1 MTPRPE
7 SSGSRPK
14 GTAGE
19 KIPEQPTAAQQKSA
33 AKKTAVPKQAAAKK
47 AAPAKATARKA
58 TAGKT
63 TVGKTAAKKAATKK
77 TAAKKTA
84 VEQPT
89 PEAATAG
96 TATVKKAS
104 AKKTAVEQPTP
115 EAATAGTATVKKASA
130 KKTAVEQPTPE
141 TATVKK
147 AAAKKAAVKKSA
159 AKKATRVKAT
169 AGRTTA
175 VKAAAAKSTAAESVA
190 DEAAAAKSPAAKT
203 LGKKT
208 AAKKTAAKK
217 APAKKAPAKKP
228 TTAKTTVGE
237 ATGAGA
243 TGAGATA
250 AGAHAAE
257 APGAGAPAAGAHA
270 AEAPGAGAPAK
281 KAAAKKTTPART
293 TVAKAAAKRTGAGA
307 APAGKP
313 VAKKSAAKKSA
324 AKKAPAR
331 KAPATQ
337 APSGQAPP
345 EKAPPEKAP
354 TGQATAE
361 KAPTGQASP
370 DKAPTGHAPAG
381 KAASVQV
388 APPEVEV
395 AVSPA
400 VDAVD
405 RERLLGGTHHAP
417 HSVLGAHPVP
427 GGVAFRALRPYALSV
442 TVVSGELRAE
452 LHDDG
457 DGFFSG
463 LLPLR
468 EVPAY
473 RLVVEYEGTVLET
486 EDAYR
491 FLPTLGDLDLHLIG
505 EGRHEELWTALG
517 AHPTVHQGV
526 TGTRFAVWAP
536 NAQGVRVTGTFN
548 FWDGTGH
555 IMRSLGSSG
564 VWELFLPDVGEG
576 ELYKFEITRP
586 DGSKTLRADPL
597 ARRTEVPPATS
608 SVITSSEYEWGD
620 AQWLARRAEVP
631 AHEAPFSVYE
641 VHLPSWRPGL
651 TYRQLAEQLPGY
663 VKNLGFTH
671 VELMPVAEHPF
682 GGSWGYQVTGFY
694 APTARLG
701 TPDDF
706 RYLVDSLHR
715 AGIGVLMDWVPAHFP
730 RDDWALAEFD
740 GRPLYEH
747 EDPLRAA
754 HPDWGTLEFDFGRNE
769 VRNFLVANAVYWCEE
784 FHIDGLRVDA
794 VASMLYLDYS
804 REPGQWTPN
813 EHGGRENL
821 DAVAFLQEMNATVY
835 RRVPGVVTIAEEST
849 AWDGVTRATHHKG
862 PSGFGGL
869 GFGLKWNM
877 GWMHD
882 SLQYMSH
889 EPVYRKYHHG
899 EMTFSMVYAYSENY
913 VLPISHDE
921 VVHGKRSL
929 VSKMP
934 GDWWQQRAGVRSY
947 LGFMWAHP
955 GKQLLFMGQEFAQ
968 GAEWSEAHG
977 PDWWLLDPGYGAEP
991 DHRGVRDLVRD
1002 LNTVYRAT
1010 PALWRLDTD
1019 PAGFE
1024 WIVGDAADD
1033 NVLAFLRLDPEG
1045 VPVLAVSNFAPVTR
1059 QDYRLGVPDDVPAW
1073 HEALN
1078 TDAARYGGS
1087 DVTNPHPVK
1096 PEPQS
1101 WHGRPASIRLTL
1113 PPLAT
1118 VWLRPA

>member
-7 SSGSRPK
+7 SSGSH
-14 GTAGE
+14 
-19 KIPEQPTAAQQKSA
+19 PEQPAERRSA
-33 AKKTAVPKQAAAKK
+33 EPPAPARKKTSAKKTAAASSAAKAVTRKTTAAKAATAAAKK
-47 AAPAKATARKA
+47 AA
-58 TAGKT
+58 GK
-63 TVGKTAAKKAATKK
+63 KDA
-77 TAAKKTA
+77 
-84 VEQPT
+84 
-89 PEAATAG
+89 
-96 TATVKKAS
+96 VKKAS
-104 AKKTAVEQPTP
+104 EKKAADKKAGAKKTRAGKAPDAKAP
-115 EAATAGTATVKKASA
+115 AGT
-130 KKTAVEQPTPE
+130 TAVPE
-141 TATVKK
+141 TA
-147 AAAKKAAVKKSA
+147 
-159 AKKATRVKAT
+159 
-169 AGRTTA
+169 
-175 VKAAAAKSTAAESVA
+175 
-190 DEAAAAKSPAAKT
+190 
-203 LGKKT
+203 
-208 AAKKTAAKK
+208 
-217 APAKKAPAKKP
+217 
-228 TTAKTTVGE
+228 
-237 ATGAGA
+237 
-243 TGAGATA
+243 
-250 AGAHAAE
+250 
-257 APGAGAPAAGAHA
+257 
-270 AEAPGAGAPAK
+270 
-281 KAAAKKTTPART
+281 
-293 TVAKAAAKRTGAGA
+293 
-307 APAGKP
+307 
-313 VAKKSAAKKSA
+313 
-324 AKKAPAR
+324 
-331 KAPATQ
+331 
-337 APSGQAPP
+337 PP
-345 EKAPPEKAP
+345 PQPLPPDMEI
-354 TGQATAE
+354 
-361 KAPTGQASP
+361 
-370 DKAPTGHAPAG
+370 
-381 KAASVQV
+381 
-388 APPEVEV
+388 

-400 VDAVD
+400 VDAAD
-405 RERLLGGTHHAP
+405 RERLLSGTHHAP

-427 GGVAFRALRPYALSV
+427 GGVVFRVFRPYAQAV
-442 TVVSGELRAE
+442 TVVSGGVTVE

-473 RLVVEYEGTVLET
+473 RLLVTYESAVQET

-491 FLPTLGDLDLHLIG
+491 FLPTLGELDLHLIA
-505 EGRHEELWTALG
+505 EGRHEELWTVLG
-517 AHPTVHQGV
+517 AHPTTHQGV
-526 TGTRFAVWAP
+526 AGTRFTVWAP
-536 NAQGVRVTGTFN
+536 NARGVRVAGGFN
-548 FWDGTGH
+548 FWDGTGFPL
-555 IMRSLGSSG
+555 RSLGSTG
-564 VWELFLPDVGEG
+564 VWELFVPGIGDG

-586 DGSKTLRADPL
+586 DGSKTLRADPM

-608 SVITSSEYEWGD
+608 SIVTSSAYEWGD
-620 AQWLARRAEVP
+620 ARWLERRAEVP
-631 AHEAPFSVYE
+631 AHRAPLSVYE

-651 TYRQLAEQLPGY
+651 TYRQLAEQLPAY
-663 VKNLGFTH
+663 VKDLGFTH

-706 RYLVDSLHR
+706 RYLVDALHR
-715 AGIGVLMDWVPAHFP
+715 AGIGVIMDWVPAHFP
-730 RDDWALAEFD
+730 RDEWALAEFD

-754 HPDWGTLEFDFGRNE
+754 HPDWGTLEFDFGRRE
-769 VRNFLVANAVYWCEE
+769 VRNFLVANALYWCEE

-882 SLQYMSH
+882 SLAYMSH
-889 EPVYRKYHHG
+889 DPVHRRHHHH

-934 GDWWQQRAGVRSY
+934 GDWWQQRANLRAY

-977 PDWWLLDPGYGAEP
+977 PDWWLLDPHYGAEA

-1002 LNTVYRAT
+1002 LNTVYGHT
-1010 PALWRLDTD
+1010 PALWRCDTE
-1019 PAGFE
+1019 PSGFR
-1024 WIVGDAADD
+1024 WVTGDAAED
-1033 NVLAFLRLDPEG
+1033 NVFAFLRYDADGSPL
-1045 VPVLAVSNFAPVTR
+1045 LAVSHFAPVVR
-1059 QDYRLGVPDDVPAW
+1059 HDYRIGVPDDVPAW
-1073 HEALN
+1073 HEAVN
-1078 TDAARYGGS
+1078 TDAGRYGGG
-1087 DVTNPHPVK
+1087 DVVHPDPVK
-1096 PEPQS
+1096 PEPQGR
-1101 WHGRPASIRLTL
+1101 HGFPASVRLTL

>member
-7 SSGSRPK
+7 SSGPRPQ

-19 KIPEQPTAAQQKSA
+19 KIPEQPTAAQKKSA

-47 AAPAKATARKA
+47 GTAAAKKAAARKTAAPAKTTTKKAVAKKAAAETPVEGTAAKKATARKA
-58 TAGKT
+58 TT
-63 TVGKTAAKKAATKK
+63 TKAAT
-77 TAAKKTA
+77 
-84 VEQPT
+84 
-89 PEAATAG
+89 
-96 TATVKKAS
+96 
-104 AKKTAVEQPTP
+104 
-115 EAATAGTATVKKASA
+115 
-130 KKTAVEQPTPE
+130 
-141 TATVKK
+141 
-147 AAAKKAAVKKSA
+147 
-159 AKKATRVKAT
+159 
-169 AGRTTA
+169 GRTGAT
-175 VKAAAAKSTAAESVA
+175 KAAAAKATTTKATASKATA
-190 DEAAAAKSPAAKT
+190 TKAAAAKASTTKAAAAKASTTKAAAAKAATTKAAAGKASTTKAAAGKASATKAAAAKT
-203 LGKKT
+203 TTAKAAASKATTTKAAAVKTTATKAAATKTTTTKAAAAKTT
-208 AAKKTAAKK
+208 AAKAVGKASAAKAVAEKSSAVSGGKKAVAKKGVAKK
-217 APAKKAPAKKP
+217 APAGKA
-228 TTAKTTVGE
+228 TV
-237 ATGAGA
+237 
-243 TGAGATA
+243 
-250 AGAHAAE
+250 AE
-257 APGAGAPAAGAHA
+257 GAP
-270 AEAPGAGAPAK
+270 
-281 KAAAKKTTPART
+281 
-293 TVAKAAAKRTGAGA
+293 V
-307 APAGKP
+307 
-313 VAKKSAAKKSA
+313 
-324 AKKAPAR
+324 
-331 KAPATQ
+331 Q
-337 APSGQAPP
+337 AVPP
-345 EKAPPEKAP
+345 EMEI
-354 TGQATAE
+354 
-361 KAPTGQASP
+361 
-370 DKAPTGHAPAG
+370 
-381 KAASVQV
+381 
-388 APPEVEV
+388 

-400 VDAVD
+400 VDAGD
-405 RERLLGGTHHAP
+405 RERLLSGTHHDP

-427 GGVAFRALRPYALSV
+427 GGIAFRAFRPYALSV
-442 TVVSGELRAE
+442 TVVAGEVRAE
-452 LHDDG
+452 LHADG
-457 DGFFSG
+457 EGFFSG

-468 EVPAY
+468 EVPEY
-473 RLVVEYEGTVLET
+473 RLLVQYEGTLLDT

-517 AHPTVHQGV
+517 AHPMTHQGV

-536 NAQGVRVTGTFN
+536 NARGVRVAGTFN

-555 IMRSLGSSG
+555 AMRSLGSSG

-576 ELYKFEITRP
+576 ELYKFEITRS
-586 DGSKTLRADPL
+586 DGSKTMRADPM

-608 SVITSSEYEWGD
+608 SVITSSRYEWGD
-620 AQWLARRAEVP
+620 AEWLARRAEAP

-641 VHLPSWRPGL
+641 IHLPSWRPGL

-706 RYLVDSLHR
+706 RYLVDKLHQ
-715 AGIGVLMDWVPAHFP
+715 AGIGVIMDWVPAHFP

-747 EDPLRAA
+747 ADPLRAA

-835 RRVPGVVTIAEEST
+835 RRVPGVVTVAEEST

-889 EPVYRKYHHG
+889 EPVHRKYHHH

-921 VVHGKRSL
+921 VVHGKGSL

-947 LGFMWAHP
+947 LGYMWAHP

-977 PDWWLLDPGYGAEP
+977 PDWWLLDPGYGAEA

-1024 WIVGDAADD
+1024 WIAGDAADD

-1045 VPVLAVSNFAPVTR
+1045 NPLLAVSNFAPVVR
-1059 QDYRLGVPDDVPAW
+1059 PDYRLGVPEDVPAW
-1073 HEALN
+1073 HEAVN

-1087 DVTNPHPVK
+1087 DVTNPDPVK
-1096 PEPQS
+1096 PEAQP